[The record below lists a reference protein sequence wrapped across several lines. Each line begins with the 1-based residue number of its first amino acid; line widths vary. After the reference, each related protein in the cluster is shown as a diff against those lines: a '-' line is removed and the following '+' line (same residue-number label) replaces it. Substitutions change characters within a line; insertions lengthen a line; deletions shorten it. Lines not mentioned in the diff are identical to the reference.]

1 MSQML
6 SLREDNEHTTSQ
18 AFSCRSVV
26 LSVYVCLCAHVSA
39 WTGMEI
45 SHRAS
50 VFVLNL
56 CVLAKWQCWGE
67 GSERRTHWDLFNRAD
82 LSPSA
87 DCLDNITRAT
97 MASSAC
103 PTSNAQSFDIFKE
116 ALFLQLCLE
125 VSEYVDLPFPNWY
138 KRVWGQL

>member
-56 CVLAKWQCWGE
+56 CVLAKWQC
-67 GSERRTHWDLFNRAD
+67 
-82 LSPSA
+82 
-87 DCLDNITRAT
+87 
-97 MASSAC
+97 
-103 PTSNAQSFDIFKE
+103 
-116 ALFLQLCLE
+116 
-125 VSEYVDLPFPNWY
+125 
-138 KRVWGQL
+138 